1 MSRRKWR
8 SLAYLVVLVLIY
20 LLAAFAYAS
29 SIRSDDAQL
38 LPPVEHGANV
48 KIDIVSIDPAAE
60 KAVVRIRL
68 EPIGQEWKSKTKLF
82 GFSRP
87 IRMYVPEQ
95 ITGTSVYDFKP
106 DQPVG
111 VVEVVVHVNGNAATY
126 PLDRYSYGL
135 HDQPYP
141 LIIVGATDP
150 TGKEAVP
157 VPLGMT
163 TPPDH
168 LQNWRQ
174 SWVFSKM
181 FVLEGADTGKDGGIL
196 AVDLEMSRAGLTL
209 AFAFVVFGLM
219 LTMAALAIMVA
230 FSVAYRRRKI
240 EATMASWF
248 AAMLF
253 ALIPLR
259 AFLPGAPPL
268 GVWMDVL
275 VFFWVE
281 LALLAAMAIF
291 IGSWLSFGP
300 YAERRAGDTD
310 LAEPGGSVEANEP
323 VEQK

>member
-1 MSRRKWR
+1 MSRQRWR
-8 SLAYLVVLVLIY
+8 SLAYVVAFVLIY

-29 SIRSDDAQL
+29 SSRSDVAQL

-48 KIDIVSIDPAAE
+48 MIDIVSIDPAAE
-60 KAVVRIRL
+60 TVVVRIKL
-68 EPIGQEWKSKTKLF
+68 EPIGQEWQSKTELF

-95 ITGTSVYDFKP
+95 VTGTNVYDFKP

-111 VVEVVVHVNGNAATY
+111 TVDAVVHMNGNSATY
-126 PLDRYSYGL
+126 PLDRYSYEL
-135 HDQPYP
+135 HDQPLR
-141 LIIVGATDP
+141 LIVVGATDTP
-150 TGKEAVP
+150 GKESVP

-163 TPPDH
+163 TPPDN
-168 LQNWRQ
+168 LQNWRA

-196 AVDLEMSRAGLTL
+196 AADLEMSRAWLTL

-230 FSVAYRRRKI
+230 FSVAYRRRKV
-240 EATMASWF
+240 EATMASWLG
-248 AAMLF
+248 AMLF

-268 GVWMDVL
+268 GAWMDVL

-291 IGSWLSFGP
+291 IGSWLRFGP
-300 YAERRAGDTD
+300 YAERRAGDT
-310 LAEPGGSVEANEP
+310 EPGGSVE
-323 VEQK
+323 